1 MVDYSTKKLEF
12 LDIMIVFTW

>member
-12 LDIMIVFTW
+12 LDHMVDCM